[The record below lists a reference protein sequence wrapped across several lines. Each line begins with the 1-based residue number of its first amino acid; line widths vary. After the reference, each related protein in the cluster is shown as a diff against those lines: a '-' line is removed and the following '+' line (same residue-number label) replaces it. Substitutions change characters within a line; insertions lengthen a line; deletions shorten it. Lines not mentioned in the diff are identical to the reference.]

1 VKTVAIIQARM
12 GSTRLPG
19 KVLMDIAGKPML
31 QHVIERARR
40 IQGVDQVIVAT
51 TNRPDDVAVVELAS
65 GLHVATYCG
74 DEHDVLSRYV
84 EAAAVHNAETIVR
97 LTGDCPL
104 LDPSCA
110 SLVLGVYR
118 AYRAQGLDPYVSNVH
133 PVRTWPRGYDTE
145 VFSAALLG
153 RADAETR
160 LLSSVATYPYHREHV
175 TPWMQRTTITGVTGR
190 VISPVNFD
198 IWADAAFTV
207 NVTNPHG
214 DESAENLSVDTPED
228 LARVRRYA
236 GELALGAGR

>member
-1 VKTVAIIQARM
+1 MRRRPSATPSRSRSCSGRGRRSGACCEDGRDH
-12 GSTRLPG
+12 PG
-19 KVLMDIAGKPML
+19 P
-31 QHVIERARR
+31 H
-40 IQGVDQVIVAT
+40 
-51 TNRPDDVAVVELAS
+51 
-65 GLHVATYCG
+65 GLHPSARQGAHG
-74 DEHDVLSRYV
+74 DRRQA

-110 SLVLGVYR
+110 SLVLGVHR
-118 AYRAQGLDPYVSNVH
+118 AYRAQGLDPYVSNIY

-207 NVTNPHG
+207 NVTTPPG
-214 DESAENLSVDTPED
+214 DESAENLSVDTLE
-228 LARVRRYA
+228 Y
-236 GELALGAGR
+236 